1 MQIPFPR
8 LNNPLQDI
16 TFQSNCIDYGSRE
29 RERERERE
37 NDLIYVFA
45 FSNVIMSE
53 PY

>member
-1 MQIPFPR
+1 MQIPIPR

-16 TFQSNCIDYGSRE
+16 TFKSSCIDYGSRE
-29 RERERERE
+29 RERERDK
-37 NDLIYVFA
+37 DLIYVFA